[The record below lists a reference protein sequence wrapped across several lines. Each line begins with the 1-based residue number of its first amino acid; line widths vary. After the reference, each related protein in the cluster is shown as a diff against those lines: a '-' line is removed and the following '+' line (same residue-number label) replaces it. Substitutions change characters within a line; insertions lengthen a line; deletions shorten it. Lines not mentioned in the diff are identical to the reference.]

1 MFGIAASLLAL
12 RASLTS
18 CLGFRIVRNK
28 ISTTNRKSV
37 RFLSLILFLSS
48 TILLP
53 GCMRLSD
60 GTPPG
65 PWHEAYQPI
74 ADSESDAFVAQAL
87 GQAIAEFGEPLIPVN
102 KVLLRRSKKVPE
114 ARRYRIG
121 EDFSLTECVDS
132 TNGVFV
138 IYLAVDP
145 GHRNYFPL
153 LGHECAHLLNPYIF
167 DWYMEGL
174 ATVFSEQICEQTEHE
189 WGDWKRHFERTRRAP
204 YGLSYRM
211 MLELQQ
217 EFPDEYPA
225 IIHFTAENGNGAGRR
240 HIDIDAWLA
249 TLPPARRAAALDII
263 SGYSK
268 VLRKATSEQ
277 YYFSTPESL

>member
-1 MFGIAASLLAL
+1 MEKSNKSTVARIWPLCFFLLLAG
-12 RASLTS
+12 LT
-18 CLGFRIVRNK
+18 
-28 ISTTNRKSV
+28 
-37 RFLSLILFLSS
+37 
-48 TILLP
+48 
-53 GCMRLSD
+53 GCMQLSD
-60 GTPPG
+60 GKPHG

-74 ADSESDAFVAQAL
+74 NDSESDAFVARSL
-87 GQAIAEFGEPLIPVN
+87 GRAIDEFGTPAVPVN
-102 KVLLRRSKKVPE
+102 KVLLRRSRKVPE
-114 ARRYRIG
+114 ARRYRLG

-174 ATVFSEQICEQTEHE
+174 ATLFSEHMCEETGRE
-189 WGDWKRHFERTRRAP
+189 WGDWARHFERTRREP

-211 MLELQQ
+211 MRELQQ
-217 EFPDEYPA
+217 EFPDEYSS
-225 IIHFTAENGNGAGRR
+225 IIRFTAENGGGAGRR

-249 TLPPARRAAALDII
+249 TLPPDRCDVALEII
-263 SGYSK
+263 SGYVD
-268 VLRKATSEQ
+268 VLRKETSEQ
-277 YYFSTPESL
+277 YYFSPPAENSM

>member
-1 MFGIAASLLAL
+1 M
-12 RASLTS
+12 
-18 CLGFRIVRNK
+18 
-28 ISTTNRKSV
+28 

-48 TILLP
+48 TVLLS

-74 ADSESDAFVAQAL
+74 NDPESEAFVSQSL
-87 GQAIAEFGEPLIPVN
+87 DRAIAEFGKPAVPVE
-102 KVLLRRSKKVPE
+102 KVLLRRSRKIPE
-114 ARRYRIG
+114 ARRYRIA

-174 ATVFSEQICEQTEHE
+174 ATLFSEQMCEETERE
-189 WGDWKRHFERTRRAP
+189 WGDWQRHFERTRREP

-211 MLELQQ
+211 MRELQQ

-225 IIHFTAENGNGAGRR
+225 IIRFTAENGSGKGRR

-249 TLPPARRAAALDII
+249 TLPPARRTVALDII
-263 SGYSK
+263 FGYAD
-268 VLRKATSEQ
+268 VLRKKASEQ

>member
-1 MFGIAASLLAL
+1 MKASLC
-12 RASLTS
+12 RQ
-18 CLGFRIVRNK
+18 I
-28 ISTTNRKSV
+28 
-37 RFLSLILFLSS
+37 ILPFSPTVAAGLLSS
-48 TILLP
+48 VLLLVTTT
-53 GCMRLSD
+53 GCLRLSD
-60 GTPPG
+60 SQPSG

-74 ADSESDAFVAQAL
+74 TDPASEAYVSRAL
-87 GQAIAEFGEPLIPVN
+87 ERAITEFGEPVIPVN
-102 KVLLRRSKKVPE
+102 KVLLRRSKKTPE

-132 TNGVFV
+132 TNGIFV

-174 ATVFSEQICEQTEHE
+174 ATRFSEQMCDETGRA
-189 WGDWKRHFERTRRAP
+189 WGDWQRHFMRTRREP

-211 MLELQQ
+211 MLELQE
-217 EFPDEYPA
+217 EFPEEYPL
-225 IIHFTAENGNGAGRR
+225 IIRYTAENESGTGQQ

-249 TLPPARRAAALDII
+249 TLPSARRDIALDII
-263 SGYSK
+263 LGYSK
-268 VLRKATSEQ
+268 VLEAATSKQ
-277 YYFSTPESL
+277 YYFSRPSD

>member
-1 MFGIAASLLAL
+1 MLRSLL
-12 RASLTS
+12 
-18 CLGFRIVRNK
+18 C
-28 ISTTNRKSV
+28 
-37 RFLSLILFLSS
+37 LSLLLVASS
-48 TILLP
+48 
-53 GCMRLSD
+53 GCLRLSD
-60 GTPPG
+60 STPPG

-74 ADSESDAFVAQAL
+74 DDPESEAYISQAL
-87 GQAIAEFGEPLIPVN
+87 ERAIAEFGEPAVPVN
-102 KVLLRRSKKVPE
+102 TVLLRRSKKVPE

-132 TNGVFV
+132 TNGIFV

-174 ATVFSEQICEQTEHE
+174 ATLFSEKMCKETERE
-189 WGDWKRHFERTRRAP
+189 WGDWQRHFMRTRREP

-217 EFPDEYPA
+217 KFPDEYPS
-225 IIHFTAENGNGAGRR
+225 IIRFTAENGKGTDRM

-249 TLPPARRAAALDII
+249 TLPPARRDTALDII
-263 SGYSK
+263 FEYSK
-268 VLRKATSEQ
+268 VLRKAASEQ
-277 YYFSTPESL
+277 YYFSMPSE

>member
-1 MFGIAASLLAL
+1 MRIFPPHNSIQEKGITEKHKATRRHRLCVFCVFVVNLVLLGAS
-12 RASLTS
+12 TG
-18 CLGFRIVRNK
+18 CL
-28 ISTTNRKSV
+28 
-37 RFLSLILFLSS
+37 
-48 TILLP
+48 
-53 GCMRLSD
+53 RLSD

-74 ADSESDAFVAQAL
+74 NDPDSEAYIAQSLKRAM
-87 GQAIAEFGEPLIPVN
+87 AEFGEPAVPVN
-102 KVLLRRSKKVPE
+102 KVLLRRSKKLPE
-114 ARRYRIG
+114 AQRYRIG

-174 ATVFSEQICEQTEHE
+174 ATLFSEQMCEETERE
-189 WGDWKRHFERTRRAP
+189 WGNWKRHFMRTRREP

-211 MLELQQ
+211 MRELQE
-217 EFPDEYPA
+217 EFPEAYPS
-225 IIHFTAENGNGAGRR
+225 IIRFTAENGSGADRR

-249 TLPPARRAAALDII
+249 TLPPDHRAVALDII
-263 SGYSK
+263 STYVD
-268 VLRKATSEQ
+268 VLRKKTSEQ
-277 YYFSTPESL
+277 YYFRTPESL

>member
-1 MFGIAASLLAL
+1 MIFSRCAH
-12 RASLTS
+12 
-18 CLGFRIVRNK
+18 
-28 ISTTNRKSV
+28 RKSFCHKIILPV
-37 RFLSLILFLSS
+37 SPAVVARFVLLLS

-53 GCMRLSD
+53 GCMRLSN

-74 ADSESDAFVAQAL
+74 NDSESDAFVAQSL
-87 GQAIAEFGEPLIPVN
+87 GRAIAEFGEPAVPVE
-102 KVLLRRSKKVPE
+102 KVRLRRSRKVPE

-174 ATVFSEQICEQTEHE
+174 ATLFSEQICEETGRE
-189 WGDWKRHFERTRRAP
+189 WGDWKRHFERTRREP

-217 EFPDEYPA
+217 EFPDEYPS
-225 IIHFTAENGNGAGRR
+225 IIRFTAKNGGGIGRQ

-249 TLPPARRAAALDII
+249 TLPPARRDVALDII
-263 SGYSK
+263 SSYAD
-268 VLRKATSEQ
+268 VLRKKASEQ